1 MRTLTEKYNAI
12 LEGNFSKDQFVR
24 DARLS
29 HPNFITQFTS
39 YEDAVKILKNK
50 GLVHEAAKQE
60 VYLNVSPTTLDKA
73 IKYEL
78 DKAGVDYIMAAPDTQ
93 DYLKAK
99 AKAEKALAKDS
110 LYYLELNASKKKRTD
125 LMQPATKANTVDKA
139 NGTTK
144 VNLKETVD
152 YFAPGLDIKLIHKLH
167 KVISKTLRKTGNT
180 FEQEWP
186 LASGFGFFATDVAL
200 GRIEEQEEVNKA
212 AKNPKV
218 QIKEAIKK
226 IIKNILAEN

>member
-12 LEGNFSKDQFVR
+12 VEGNFSKDQFVR

-39 YEDAVKILKNK
+39 FKDAVKILKNK
-50 GLVHEAAKQE
+50 GLVHEAKKEE
-60 VYLNVSPTTLDKA
+60 VHLNVSPTTLDKA

-125 LMQPATKANTVDKA
+125 LMQPATKANTIDKA
-139 NGTTK
+139 NGTSE
-144 VNLKETVD
+144 VNLREAQD
-152 YFAPGLDIKLIHKLH
+152 FFASGLDLQLAFKLH
-167 KVISKTLRKTGNT
+167 KAISNTLRQTGNT

-186 LASGFGFFATDVAL
+186 LASGFGFFANEVASGKL
-200 GRIEEQEEVNKA
+200 AEQAKVNKA
-212 AKNPKV
+212 VENPKV
-218 QIKEAIKK
+218 QIKEAIKN
-226 IIKNILAEN
+226 IIRNILA